1 MPCWIALQIEGA
13 SIPHLRHLLEEI
25 GDELFLR
32 KPRRRTMNAENRETG
47 LRITVVRKLVSA
59 IDEVD
64 EIAKRAGKRVRKGH
78 GGMSP
83 KIRWYQLMAYLAQ
96 TLDGVLKNSDIQ
108 GLEDK
113 MDAMEKMVA
122 ELQRSSQRTQKA

>member
-1 MPCWIALQIEGA
+1 
-13 SIPHLRHLLEEI
+13 
-25 GDELFLR
+25 
-32 KPRRRTMNAENRETG
+32 MNAENRETG

-64 EIAKRAGKRVRKGH
+64 EIAKMAGRRVRKGH
-78 GGMSP
+78 GGVSP

-113 MDAMEKMVA
+113 MDSMEKMLA
-122 ELQRSSQRTQKA
+122 ELQRSSQRAQPA

>member
-1 MPCWIALQIEGA
+1 
-13 SIPHLRHLLEEI
+13 
-25 GDELFLR
+25 
-32 KPRRRTMNAENRETG
+32 MNAENRETG

-64 EIAKRAGKRVRKGH
+64 EIAKMAGRRVRKGH
-78 GGMSP
+78 GGVSP

-96 TLDGVLKNSDIQ
+96 TLDGVQKNSDIQ

-113 MDAMEKMVA
+113 MDAMEKMLA
-122 ELQRSSQRTQKA
+122 ELQRSSHRAQPA

>member
-1 MPCWIALQIEGA
+1 MDSNGA
-13 SIPHLRHLLEEI
+13 NIPHLRQLVEAI

-32 KPRRRTMNAENRETG
+32 KPHRRTMNDENRETG
-47 LRITVVRKLVSA
+47 LRITVVHKLVRA

-64 EIAKRAGKRVRKGH
+64 EIAKRAGRRSRRGH

-108 GLEDK
+108 SLEDK
-113 MDAMEKMVA
+113 VDSMEKMLFQ
-122 ELQRSSQRTQKA
+122 LQRSSQGSQPA